1 MIEIDILNKLNA
13 PTREERL
20 ANLKE
25 VLKTAKF
32 PPMVPQYINNHIHTT
47 YSFSPYSPTAAVY
60 AARMEG
66 LCTAGIIDHDS
77 ISGAREFLAAAELVG
92 MPVTVGMECRVSM
105 DGTAMQGKRTN
116 NPDQVGVSYMTIQS
130 VPHDKIEQLNAWFA
144 PYRAARGRRNRAM
157 VEKINALLDGI
168 ALDYD
173 RDVLPLSEAK
183 EDGGVTERHLMYALA
198 KKMAQKAGKG
208 QPMVDY
214 LASIGLSLS
223 EKQKTQMLDTAYPFY
238 EYDLL
243 GILKSAFVPKIY
255 IDATEE
261 CPNVRDVAKLC
272 DEIDAL
278 LCYAYLGDVTA
289 SVTGDKK
296 AQKFEDDYLDD
307 VIACIKDCGI
317 RAVTYMPTR
326 NTPEQLTRLRR
337 LCDENGLFQVS
348 GEDINSPRQ
357 SFVIKAMENP
367 LFSKYQTA
375 FSIFPICHIPVFPL
389 LQILHKHNSGK
400 NASATEDLSFVFQSV
415 ETNTGCGYRHCRPH
429 KRSVHTRE
437 TICADLSYGND
448 C

>member
-1 MIEIDILNKLNA
+1 MIDITILEKLNA
-13 PTREERL
+13 PTKQARL
-20 ANLKE
+20 ANLQAL
-25 VLKTAKF
+25 VKTADF
-32 PPMVPQYINNHIHTT
+32 PPAVPQYINNHIHTT

-77 ISGAREFLAAAELVG
+77 ISGAREFLEAAALIG
-92 MPVTVGMECRVSM
+92 MPVTVGMECRASM

-116 NPDQVGVSYMTIQS
+116 NPDQLGVSYMTIQS
-130 VPHDKIEQLNAWFA
+130 VPHDRIEEVNAFFA
-144 PYRAARGRRNRAM
+144 PYRAARGVRNRKM
-157 VEKINALLDGI
+157 VARINALLSGI
-168 ALDYD
+168 ELDYN
-173 RDVLPLSEAK
+173 RDVLPLSEAR

-198 KKMAQKAGKG
+198 IAMVKKAGKG

-214 LASIGLSLS
+214 LASIGLNLS
-223 EKQKTQMLDTAYPFY
+223 EKQKNQMLDTAYPFY

-255 IDATEE
+255 IDATDE
-261 CPNVRDVAKLC
+261 CPNVRDVAALC
-272 DEIDAL
+272 ARVDAL

-326 NTPEQLTRLRR
+326 NTPEQLARLRR
-337 LCDENGLFQVS
+337 LCEENGLFQVS

-357 SFVIKAMENP
+357 SFVIRAMENP
-367 LFSKYQTA
+367 LFSNLIDATWKLIQHEKDG
-375 FSIFPICHIPVFPL
+375 SPIC
-389 LQILHKHNSGK
+389 
-400 NASATEDLSFVFQSV
+400 
-415 ETNTGCGYRHCRPH
+415 
-429 KRSVHTRE
+429 
-437 TICADLSYGND
+437 
-448 C
+448 

>member
-1 MIEIDILNKLNA
+1 MIDITILEKLNA
-13 PTREERL
+13 PTKQARL
-20 ANLKE
+20 ANLQAL
-25 VLKTAKF
+25 VKTADF
-32 PPMVPQYINNHIHTT
+32 PPAVPQYINNHIHTT

-77 ISGAREFLAAAELVG
+77 ISGAREFLEAAALIG
-92 MPVTVGMECRVSM
+92 MPVTVGMECRASM

-116 NPDQVGVSYMTIQS
+116 NPDQLGVSYMTIQS
-130 VPHDKIEQLNAWFA
+130 VPHDRIEEVNAFFA
-144 PYRAARGRRNRAM
+144 PYRAARGVRNRKM
-157 VEKINALLDGI
+157 VARINALLSGI
-168 ALDYD
+168 ELDYD
-173 RDVLPLSEAK
+173 RDVLPLSEAR

-198 KKMAQKAGKG
+198 IAMVKKAGKG

-214 LASIGLSLS
+214 LGSIGLNLS
-223 EKQKTQMLDTAYPFY
+223 AKQQAQMLDTAYPFY

-255 IDATEE
+255 IDATDE
-261 CPNVRDVAKLC
+261 CPNVRDVAALC
-272 DEIDAL
+272 ARVDAL

-326 NTPEQLTRLRR
+326 NTPEQLARLRR
-337 LCDENGLFQVS
+337 LCEENGLFQVS

-357 SFVIKAMENP
+357 SFVIRAMENP
-367 LFSKYQTA
+367 LFSNLIDATWKLIQHEKDG
-375 FSIFPICHIPVFPL
+375 SPIC
-389 LQILHKHNSGK
+389 
-400 NASATEDLSFVFQSV
+400 
-415 ETNTGCGYRHCRPH
+415 
-429 KRSVHTRE
+429 
-437 TICADLSYGND
+437 
-448 C
+448 